1 MADQPCLGSVDFP
14 TLASCDP
21 RNHYL
26 ASAACMEASKP
37 TLLAGQYTFLLV
49 GGWLCN
55 SFCPTVLARYFVPEC
70 FEAFRGGR
78 NLWLARCM
86 EESARA
92 PAATYYRMGNRL

>member
-49 GGWLCN
+49 AGWLAVQLLLSNCVL
-55 SFCPTVLARYFVPEC
+55 FCARVV
-70 FEAFRGGR
+70 
-78 NLWLARCM
+78 
-86 EESARA
+86 
-92 PAATYYRMGNRL
+92 

>member
-26 ASAACMEASKP
+26 ASAACMEASKS

-49 GGWLCN
+49 AVQLLLSNCVL
-55 SFCPTVLARYFVPEC
+55 FCARVV
-70 FEAFRGGR
+70 
-78 NLWLARCM
+78 
-86 EESARA
+86 
-92 PAATYYRMGNRL
+92 

>member
-26 ASAACMEASKP
+26 AWPLPVWRPPNPPCWLANTPFCWW
-37 TLLAGQYTFLLV
+37 LAGCATAFVQ
-49 GGWLCN
+49 LCAILCQ
-55 SFCPTVLARYFVPEC
+55 SGLRPSEVVVTY
-70 FEAFRGGR
+70 
-78 NLWLARCM
+78 LWVARCM

>member
-1 MADQPCLGSVDFP
+1 MADQPCLSSVDFP

-37 TLLAGQYTFLLV
+37 TLLAGQYTFLLAGCATAFV
-49 GGWLCN
+49 QLCAILRQ
-55 SFCPTVLARYFVPEC
+55 SGLRPSEVVVTY
-70 FEAFRGGR
+70 
-78 NLWLARCM
+78 LWVARCM

>member
-49 GGWLCN
+49 AVQLLLSNCAL
-55 SFCPTVLARYFVPEC
+55 FCARVV
-70 FEAFRGGR
+70 
-78 NLWLARCM
+78 
-86 EESARA
+86 
-92 PAATYYRMGNRL
+92 